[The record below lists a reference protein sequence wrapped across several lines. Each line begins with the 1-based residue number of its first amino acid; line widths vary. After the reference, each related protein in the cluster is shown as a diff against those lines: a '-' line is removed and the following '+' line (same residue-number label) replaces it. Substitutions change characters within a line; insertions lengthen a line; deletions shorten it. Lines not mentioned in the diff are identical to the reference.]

1 MIAYANFIYVSHLTM
16 IQLIRLKAA
25 FVMLLG
31 LAGCMIS
38 PQRDAQ
44 EVGVAIPDHWGETQ
58 SSMRKL
64 PQQWVGEF
72 GDWRL
77 QTLVEVALTNNYEL
91 KAAAA
96 RVDAA
101 IAQARIDGSG
111 RWPQIFFSAD
121 HQQVQIREAGFGS
134 SRFGVF
140 EALFGVSWEID
151 VWGRIRDFQQAA
163 IWEADATQA
172 DYYGARLSLA
182 ARVAQSYF
190 EWVEAKL
197 LAGVVEQSIKDR
209 TTVANLVRGR
219 FQRGLVRG
227 LDLRLALT
235 DLANAQAELKQVH
248 NRIQSIARRLEIL
261 LGRYPA
267 GGNFETATLPALP
280 AILAAG
286 LPADLLERRPDLIA
300 AFNRLKAWDSRTISA
315 KKMRLPRVTLTAAG
329 GARSVDLTDLV
340 DPRSAA
346 WNLFAGLMQPLFT
359 AGRIE
364 GEIFRNRARAEEALN
379 MYKNTVLNAFREVEQ
394 ALAAEEWLREQEM
407 ALRKAVEQTESS
419 QKLAVYSYRNGLIQ
433 ILTLLDSYRS
443 TLDAQSAHLS
453 VTRQLLSN
461 RINLYLALGGHV

>member
-1 MIAYANFIYVSHLTM
+1 MNAIFGIA
-16 IQLIRLKAA
+16 IRAVF
-25 FVMLLG
+25 FVTLSNMS
-31 LAGCMIS
+31 GCMTP
-38 PQRDAQ
+38 PQRDVQ
-44 EVGVAIPDHWGETQ
+44 EVGAAVPDHWGETQ
-58 SSMRKL
+58 SSMQSI
-64 PQQWVGEF
+64 PQQWVEEF

-77 QTLVEVALTNNYEL
+77 QALVEAALANNYEL

-101 IAQARIDGSG
+101 VAQARIDGSG

-235 DLANAQAELKQVH
+235 DLANAQAELKQAH
-248 NRIQSIARRLEIL
+248 NRIQSTARRLEIL
-261 LGRYPA
+261 LGRYPE
-267 GGNFETATLPALP
+267 GGEFEAATLPALP
-280 AILAAG
+280 GMMAAG
-286 LPADLLERRPDLIA
+286 LPAELLERRPDLIA
-300 AFNRLKAWDSRTISA
+300 AFNRLQAWDFRTTSA
-315 KKMRLPRVTLTAAG
+315 KKLRLPRITLTAAG
-329 GARSVDLTDLV
+329 GTRSADLTDLA

-346 WNLFAGLMQPLFT
+346 WNVFAGLMQPLFT

-364 GEIFRNRARAEEALN
+364 GEIFRNQARAEEALN
-379 MYKNTVLNAFREVEQ
+379 MYKNTALNAFREVEQ
-394 ALAAEEWLREQEM
+394 ALAAEEWLREQET